1 MKYGIDQKEHGLRLS
16 LSLTIWQN
24 NKLLSNFHIY
34 KMRLV
39 IGPHKIVLM
48 TKS

>member
-1 MKYGIDQKEHGLRLS
+1 MKYGINQKEHGLRLS
-16 LSLTIWQN
+16 PSLTTWQN

-34 KMRLV
+34 KMNLV